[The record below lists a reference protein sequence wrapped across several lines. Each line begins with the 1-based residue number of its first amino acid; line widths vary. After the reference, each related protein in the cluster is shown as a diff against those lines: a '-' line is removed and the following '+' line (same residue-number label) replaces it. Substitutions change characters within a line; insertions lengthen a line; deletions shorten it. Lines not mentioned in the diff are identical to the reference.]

1 MPADGR
7 AAGGL
12 LTVELSEKP
21 LMGVLWLG
29 VLIVLAGGTIA
40 IIRRTNG
47 KDEDRPG
54 E

>member
-1 MPADGR
+1 MGGDMPADGR
-7 AAGGL
+7 AVGGL

-21 LMGVLWLG
+21 MMGILWFG

-47 KDEDRPG
+47 KEAD
-54 E
+54 